1 MSGDKWILEGHE
13 AVPADLMTWAKW
25 YETADRHVGRHEHG
39 GVCVSTVFLGIDHRL
54 GDEGPPL
61 IFETMI
67 FGGEHDQWQ
76 DRCSTWAEAVEMHK
90 KACALAGV
98 PLEDDYGVTRH

>member
-1 MSGDKWILEGHE
+1 MSDKYILQGKK

-25 YETADRHVGRHEHG
+25 FEEHINDRIVARSEKGD
-39 GVCVSTVFLGIDHRL
+39 VQVSTVFLGLNHQW
-54 GDEGPPL
+54 GEGPPL

-76 DRCSTWAEAVEMHK
+76 ERCSTWDQAEAQHAE
-90 KACALAGV
+90 ACKLAGIT
-98 PLEDDYGVTRH
+98 PPTAADGGTK